1 MVRVT
6 AYVHQPE
13 YNYNHRYKNL
23 TLLSED
29 VKRFLLEYDQIILHK
44 DLYRGIFHIQLREVR
59 EKVKE
64 LLRKFDAAPYDDGR
78 AKNEKELFCCKLRF
92 DDTVDLRRHYRAVHN
107 EPFVRFANVLE
118 LKSSLAKLTHMRHRL
133 TNYITYGE
141 EKTLTLITNL
151 KRMLTKISATL
162 KF

>member
-6 AYVHQPE
+6 AYVHIPE
-13 YNYNHRYKNL
+13 YNYSHRYKNL
-23 TLLSED
+23 TLITED

-44 DLYRGIFHIQLREVR
+44 DLYRRIFHTQLREIR

-64 LLRKFDAAPYDDGR
+64 LLRKFKALPHDDGS

-92 DDTVDLRRHYRAVHN
+92 DDTVELRRHYRAVHN
-107 EPFVRFANVLE
+107 EPFVRFVNVLE
-118 LKSSLAKLTHMRHRL
+118 LKSSLAKLAHMRHRL
-133 TNYITYGE
+133 TSYITYGE
-141 EKTLTLITNL
+141 DKTLTLITDL
-151 KRMLTKISATL
+151 KRMSTKISATL